1 MAKKKPGP
9 QSQLAAGMYAL
20 NRRRVQ
26 VWIPFL
32 QGKVETLQTHLE
44 QKQDAGDSAS
54 AGYGEATQGAK

>member
-26 VWIPFL
+26 VWIPIL
-32 QGKVETLQTHLE
+32 RSKVEALQARLE
-44 QKQDAGDSAS
+44 QKQDAGSQ
-54 AGYGEATQGAK
+54 GHGES